1 MKTMH
6 RVEVT
11 EEYLK
16 EAQRL
21 VLSQNKTLRMIYLN
35 RGLWW
40 LSLVA
45 LVGSVIFLAATHA
58 LDWFLGLFFGAAITL
73 SVLGQIL
80 MPRSLAKARKR
91 NPMKGSVVTYS
102 MRELG
107 VDSVTPVSNAHLQWA
122 AFSLAIIYADG
133 VLLKIQSR
141 TYLWLPDVSLTEGSP
156 EEARQF
162 VRNHVKDCSPGK
174 LF

>member
-6 RVEVT
+6 RIEVT

-40 LSLVA
+40 LSLVV
-45 LVGSVIFLAATHA
+45 LVGCVIFLASMDA
-58 LDWFLGLFFGAAITL
+58 LDWFLGLFFGAVITL
-73 SVLGQIL
+73 SILGQIL
-80 MPRSLAKARKR
+80 MPRSLAKSRNR
-91 NPMKGSVVTYS
+91 NPMKGSLVTYS
-102 MRELG
+102 MGELG

-122 AFSLAIIYADG
+122 AFSSVIIYADG
-133 VLLKIQSR
+133 VLLKMQMR
-141 TYLWLPDVSLTEGSP
+141 AYMWLPDVSLTEGSP
-156 EEARQF
+156 QETRQL
-162 VRNHVKDCSPGK
+162 VANHVKDCSPGK
-174 LF
+174 